1 MVTAHPEFNLLVSNY
16 LITLINPL
24 RKNDLGGKVSDAS
37 LPLYGAPLSNSC
49 ALRREGRQEISNI
62 SQGCHICVI
71 MSSLPV
77 LNQTEFSLETH
88 ISALFSYLP
97 QCSVI
102 SNTKQ
107 RTGNLNGR
115 VWQPLSKPFL
125 QEAAKILKL

>member
-1 MVTAHPEFNLLVSNY
+1 MVTAHPKFNLLVSNY
-16 LITLINPL
+16 LITHINLP
-24 RKNDLGGKVSDAS
+24 KENDLGGKVSVTH
-37 LPLYGAPLSNSC
+37 LCRFMELLSPTTV
-49 ALRREGRQEISNI
+49 LGRREGRQQISNI

-115 VWQPLSKPFL
+115 VWQPL
-125 QEAAKILKL
+125 KLDLCHPK